1 MPFANTKTRS
11 RSSGRDVSETLMLV
25 VSRYALWVVAVAA
38 LAITAYAVTDS
49 FAEGARALIFFLVP
63 SLWGAFLLVSLDTRP
78 AALET
83 MSASILNGMA
93 AVAGVVI
100 AAVFLLDAPVSIA
113 NLPLGII
120 EAAFFV
126 MLVADEG
133 RTKRIRW
140 SETAQ
145 TIVRMVLILATVLCL
160 IVAVAL

>member
-1 MPFANTKTRS
+1 MPFANTRTRT

-38 LAITAYAVTDS
+38 LAVTVYAVTDS

-160 IVAVAL
+160 VVAVAL